1 MRRFLRRL
9 GLCAAW
15 LTAGLL
21 APAASASA
29 SEPEVVAHRGR
40 SAGFPENSLSAF
52 RAAIALGVDAIE
64 LDVRTT
70 RDGELV
76 VLHDATLD
84 RTTGTRGRVSALTLA
99 QIRALPPGADG
110 APAIPALA
118 EVLALVRSAPVR
130 LVLDIKQVDARGR
143 ARLVAMLE
151 EAGMAGRAIVG
162 VRSAAELRAFRRLAP
177 KLRLLGFIP
186 SRDAA
191 ASFAAAG
198 ADAIRLW
205 SRWLEGDAS
214 EAAAAVAGV
223 RSLGREVWIMAEER
237 PAESL
242 PMLTLRLQRLRAAGA
257 DAIMTDHPELLLR
270 RTPR

>member
-1 MRRFLRRL
+1 M
-9 GLCAAW
+9 A
-15 LTAGLL
+15 
-21 APAASASA
+21 
-29 SEPEVVAHRGR
+29 VVAHRGR
-40 SAGFPENSLSAF
+40 SADFPENSLSAF

-76 VLHDATLD
+76 VLHDPTLN
-84 RTTGTRGRVSALTLA
+84 RTTGARGRVSALTLA

-110 APAIPALA
+110 SPAIPTLA

-130 LVLDIKQVDARGR
+130 LLLDIKQVDARGR
-143 ARLVAMLE
+143 TRLVAMLD
-151 EAGMAGRAIVG
+151 EAGLAGRAIIG
-162 VRSAAELRAFRRLAP
+162 VRSASELRAFRSLAP

-186 SRDAA
+186 NRDTA

-205 SRWLEGDAS
+205 SGWLEGDPR

-223 RSLGREVWIMAEER
+223 RGLGREVWIMVEER
-237 PAESL
+237 PAEDL
-242 PMLTLRLQRLRAAGA
+242 PMLTLRLQRLRSAGA
-257 DAIMTDHPELLLR
+257 DAIVTDHPELLLR
-270 RTPR
+270 GIPH